1 MSYNIKNM
9 EEQTNKEKIILVLRE
24 SLKFGRETNFT
35 YNDMFAKHREIQFI
49 SNISKVVKEKIEL
62 FNNMDESSHLFIS
75 IYDCAKLAL
84 SNMLEKKR
92 YNYYSAELIMKISS
106 LEEIFRKKLKPIGIH
121 INEDIKP
128 IEKNTSTT
136 LSNQIEEEIIDL
148 ETGLD
153 EDMIFEP
160 LTKKAKFIGQ
170 GVSGKELV
178 EEKQKRNELIS
189 AIKTTSFD

>member
-1 MSYNIKNM
+1 M
-9 EEQTNKEKIILVLRE
+9 EEQTNKQKIILVTLE
-24 SLKFGRETNFT
+24 SIKFGRETNFT
-35 YNDMFAKHREIQFI
+35 YNDMFAKHREIQLI
-49 SNISKVVKEKIEL
+49 SNIGKVVKEKIDL

-84 SNMLEKKR
+84 SNMIEKKR

-121 INEDIKP
+121 INEYVKP
-128 IEKNTSTT
+128 IEKEKIV
-136 LSNQIEEEIIDL
+136 IEEEIIDM

-160 LTKKAKFIGQ
+160 LIKKAKFIGQ
-170 GVSGKELV
+170 GVTGKEMV
-178 EEKQKRNELIS
+178 AAKEKRNELIS
-189 AIKTTSFD
+189 TLKTTSFD